1 MSTDGQKDREK
12 WQKNVFISPSPP
24 LPSLRLV
31 LGEEMP
37 RCRFIP
43 RFFLSISLFMQNY
56 AFLLLL
62 LPFVLRW
69 VFIEN
74 NKIAADKDLP
84 GRPPRRRVRDPIPS
98 PLPLSP
104 AVLQRP
110 CKVTYRNIYIMVSH
124 RATMSRLRNA
134 VGIRVHTYTQFGL

>member
-62 LPFVLRW
+62 LLLPFVLRW

-84 GRPPRRRVRDPIPS
+84 GRRRVRDPIPA
-98 PLPLSP
+98 LPPSLSP
-104 AVLQRP
+104 VFPHRP
-110 CKVTYRNIYIMVSH
+110 CKVPYLHICVLATMGVFAMVSFTGAF
-124 RATMSRLRNA
+124 RWEKLR
-134 VGIRVHTYTQFGL
+134 IS

>member
-1 MSTDGQKDREK
+1 MSTDRQKDREK
-12 WQKNVFISPSPP
+12 NGRKMYSSLALRLP
-24 LPSLRLV
+24 LPSFLRLV

-62 LPFVLRW
+62 LLLLPFVLRW

-84 GRPPRRRVRDPIPS
+84 GRRRVRDPIPA
-98 PLPLSP
+98 LPLS
-104 AVLQRP
+104 L
-110 CKVTYRNIYIMVSH
+110 T
-124 RATMSRLRNA
+124 RLSS
-134 VGIRVHTYTQFGL
+134 